1 MWPEPELHVRGVFK
15 SKVNCFMFA
24 QQRQDQFSL
33 GYFFMLSGIF
43 QSLLL
48 DKSRKGFNILDR
60 QERKSEIQKFRMGMG
75 SRCNRKCR
83 HDGERNVKK
92 SEIFADAYKLLNLFR
107 WHFCKNVEFSAF
119 CLWSLFKYKRVARWY
134 FLLKS
139 APSISNPSLLPVS
152 KWNLMGR
159 GIIQMKLLTELC
171 VFIDAPA
178 QKRHGSSESQESRY
192 LLSIF
197 RDALVEM
204 RRTGRVSTRLV
215 ASIVPLVFPLHLNM
229 HVNYGSRRI

>member
-1 MWPEPELHVRGVFK
+1 MWPELHVRGVFK

-60 QERKSEIQKFRMGMG
+60 QERKSEIQKFQMEMG

-83 HDGERNVKK
+83 HEVERNVKK
-92 SEIFADAYKLLNLFR
+92 SEIFADAHKLLNLFGQ
-107 WHFCKNVEFSAF
+107 HFCKKKVEFSAF

-139 APSISNPSLLPVS
+139 APSISNPSVLPVS

-178 QKRHGSSESQESRY
+178 QKSGTAAAVR
-192 LLSIF
+192 
-197 RDALVEM
+197 
-204 RRTGRVSTRLV
+204 
-215 ASIVPLVFPLHLNM
+215 
-229 HVNYGSRRI
+229 SRRVGIY

>member
-107 WHFCKNVEFSAF
+107 WHLGGHFCNKNVEFSAF
-119 CLWSLFKYKRVARWY
+119 CLWSLFKFKRVARWY

-139 APSISNPSLLPVS
+139 APSISNPSLPVS

-178 QKRHGSSESQESRY
+178 
-192 LLSIF
+192 
-197 RDALVEM
+197 
-204 RRTGRVSTRLV
+204 
-215 ASIVPLVFPLHLNM
+215 
-229 HVNYGSRRI
+229 

>member
-1 MWPEPELHVRGVFK
+1 MWRPELHVRGVFK

-204 RRTGRVSTRLV
+204 RGELGESRLV
-215 ASIVPLVFPLHLNM
+215 SSHLSCLQSFHSI
-229 HVNYGSRRI
+229 